1 MKLQSWLLAPSWQ
14 VAIKTS
20 NCTVSEAK
28 KRPLRASSL
37 PIKNLKSLWGLIA
50 NPFLCIRRVGNRNE
64 DRIVEVSQLNH
75 NFSSKNWCFMSQFTI
90 FCALSCHNFIWVSLK
105 EDSGTPRVA
114 GAIKIVSLRETE
126 LQKILMMHAK
136 QKRVEKKSLW
146 VFQILIMKMAPV

>member
-50 NPFLCIRRVGNRNE
+50 NPFLCIRRYVGNRNE
-64 DRIVEVSQLNH
+64 DRIVVVSQLNH

-126 LQKILMMHAK
+126 LQKKSWWCMHSK
-136 QKRVEKKSLW
+136 KGWKRKVYEYSKFWL
-146 VFQILIMKMAPV
+146 